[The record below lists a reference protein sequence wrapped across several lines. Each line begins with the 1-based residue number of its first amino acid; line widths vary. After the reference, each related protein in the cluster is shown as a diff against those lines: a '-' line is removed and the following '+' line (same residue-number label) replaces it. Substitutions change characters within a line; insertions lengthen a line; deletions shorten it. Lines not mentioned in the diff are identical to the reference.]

1 MGRTYVLVRQD
12 LSPSQQ
18 AVQACHACL
27 EFGKHF
33 PWQGDHPHLVYLG
46 VPDEDSLKRWLETTR
61 EHSNRVA
68 EFREPDLDHS
78 LTAFAAGFQGRAQKM
93 FASLSLVKFEIP
105 QPQKKETI
113 MSSTTSTFTP
123 IQSRWGFH
131 PCSREH
137 YKKLKRL
144 NWLVLQCRR
153 QDAAYRRWERKAPQN
168 RRIFIGSKYGGV
180 ITPAVKRATSKCWR
194 AYKPAPKPVMAEIY
208 PLQMEYIERDYRSAR
223 YPQVEAEVKPLIFTA
238 EQVDAYLQTLELWF
252 ANARAGVTNPAVK

>member
-1 MGRTYVLVRQD
+1 MLVRQD

-46 VPDEDSLKRWLETTR
+46 VPDEGSLKRWLEATR
-61 EHSNRVA
+61 EHSQRVA

-93 FASLSLVKFEIP
+93 FASLPLVKFEIP
-105 QPQKKETI
+105 QTQKKETT
-113 MSSTTSTFTP
+113 MSSTTSTFVP
-123 IQSRWGFH
+123 VQGRWGFY

-153 QDAAYRRWERKAPQN
+153 QDAAYRRWERKATQN
-168 RRIFIGSKYGGV
+168 RRIFIGGKNGWE
-180 ITPAVKRATSKCWR
+180 TAKKRDVPKMHR
-194 AYKPAPKPVMAEIY
+194 AYKPAPEPVMAEIY
-208 PLQMEYIERDYRSAR
+208 PPQMEYIERDYRSAR
-223 YPQVEAEVKPLIFTA
+223 YPQTEAEVKPLIFGS
-238 EQVDAYLQTLELWF
+238 EYVDATLQTLELWF
-252 ANARAGVTNPAVK
+252 ADARAGGLKEEIK